1 MDDYT
6 SKFLFSSAATSY
18 PFFSKIVFY
27 LYLCLGVSFLKIL
40 IFKTK
45 LKVLEKKQ
53 DLYHGLT
60 CEASVSNRDMAR
72 KLVIP
77 LFFALVP
84 TFLDELAR
92 KRLLRR
98 LILASRLLGAYNSRT
113 KPQPSPPP
121 TPPGV
126 APLLKRDLT
135 NFESRDLWR
144 ESAIF
149 RIKKCRI
156 IL

>member
-1 MDDYT
+1 M
-6 SKFLFSSAATSY
+6 
-18 PFFSKIVFY
+18 
-27 LYLCLGVSFLKIL
+27 SFLKIL

-60 CEASVSNRDMAR
+60 CEASVSNRVIAR
-72 KLVIP
+72 KLVI
-77 LFFALVP
+77 LFFFFALVP
-84 TFLDELAR
+84 IFLDELAR

-98 LILASRLLGAYNSRT
+98 LIMAPRLLGGYNSCT

-121 TPPGV
+121 TPPRV
-126 APLLKRDLT
+126 TPLLKRDLT
-135 NFESRDLWR
+135 NFESRDLGR
-144 ESAIF
+144 ERAIF
-149 RIKKCRI
+149 RIKKYRI